1 MYKQSEEL
9 SLLRNL
15 MDNIKDNIYF
25 MDRDGH
31 IIMIN
36 QAGAEWLGFNS
47 PEEVIGKTDL
57 DIFTSEHGRAAFE
70 DEQRIIETGVP
81 ILGLEEKE
89 TWADGHET
97 WVSTSKMP
105 LRDANGNIIGIFGIS
120 RDITEHQLSEIKLHQ
135 YARQLTQIN
144 KQMEDELRMAAN
156 LQHAFLPQFYPDFPA
171 PSEKRPVQ
179 FAHRYI
185 ASTLISGDLCA
196 VNKLNDTEAG
206 LLIFDVMGH
215 GVRAALVTAVVH
227 TMIGELT
234 HRGLRPG
241 EFLSEMN
248 RQLQTMLQT
257 QDDFLFITA
266 NYLIL
271 NNETGSL
278 SGASA
283 GHTIPFI
290 IPGGGNQNLVSM
302 LHAVSHING
311 PALAVVENFEYK
323 TFTVQLNPGDSI
335 LMYTD
340 GLIEET
346 NEAGEEFGSNRVQA
360 LLQQQRNND
369 PQTLCDTLVDT
380 VSEFN
385 KNAVLTDDICLLAF
399 RWNGPLN

>member
-9 SLLRNL
+9 SLLKNL

-36 QAGAEWLGFNS
+36 QAGAEWLGFHS

-70 DEQRIIETGVP
+70 DEQRIIETGEP

-105 LRDANGNIIGIFGIS
+105 LRDAEGNIIGVFGIS
-120 RDITEHQLSEIKLHQ
+120 RDITEHQLGEIRLHQ

-185 ASTLISGDLCA
+185 ASTLVSGDLCA
-196 VNKLNDTEAG
+196 VNKLNDAEAG
-206 LLIFDVMGH
+206 MLIVDVMGH

-227 TMIGELT
+227 TLIGELT

-248 RQLQTMLQT
+248 RQLKTMLRT
-257 QDDFLFITA
+257 QEDVIFITA

-271 NNETGSL
+271 NTETGVL

-283 GHTIPFI
+283 GHTTPFI
-290 IPGGGNQNLVSM
+290 IPGEKSPAPVSM
-302 LHAVSHING
+302 LNAVSHVNG

-323 TFTVQLNPGDSI
+323 PFRIQLNPDDSI

-340 GLIEET
+340 GLVEET
-346 NEAGEEFGSNRVQA
+346 DEAGEEFGSHRVQA
-360 LLQQQRNND
+360 LLQKHRGNT
-369 PQTLCDTLVDT
+369 PQALCDALVDT
-380 VSEFN
+380 ITTFN
-385 KNAVLTDDICLLAF
+385 SGAVLTDDICLLAF
-399 RWNGPLN
+399 RWNGPSN